1 MPKTFATLGQHLVNQ
16 ILPKDLQDESQ
27 LSKGTLHDKIR
38 ALARRDTVDA
48 APRIE
53 ALRALGHELATTEG
67 ISASLADITPD
78 YKTRERV
85 LRPYLTAVQQ
95 TNDVTKRRELIR
107 QAQPKLLEATKSHPG
122 SFGIMVRSGA
132 RGKPVQL
139 MKDVAAPVMALEASG
154 DPYPWLIRHSYAE
167 GLRNSEM
174 WAANTETRNNQIDT
188 RLAVTEPGD
197 LAKILVN
204 NMTDQL
210 ITVEDCKTNNGTS
223 MSASDPQIVDR
234 YLARSAGGVS
244 AGSLVTQ
251 HILTKLKK
259 SNVTNVLARS
269 PMTCEATDGVCQ
281 KCFGLNHRGRVHS
294 LGTNVGVIG
303 AQAISEPLTQFALSA
318 KHGTRSTVADK
329 SIVRGHRGLRQ
340 LLDVPEAFPN
350 KAALA
355 PFSGKVTD
363 IRKAPQGGTYITT
376 TDADENARTYAP
388 PGLMPKVQ
396 VGQKVEAGDVL
407 SQGIVNPAELVT
419 HKGIGA
425 GRRYITDSLYD
436 VYKQQGVDV
445 DKRHLELLARA
456 HINHVRIDDDPQSRF
471 QPGEVVAYNSFL
483 RRLAEDV
490 KTTAIGK
497 AEGKLLAKG
506 YGDYSA
512 GIIVTPTVIHDLK
525 KQGVKQVKITPE
537 PPSIT
542 PIMRPITRNPAL
554 HPDWMA
560 RLGTRGLRQSMLE
573 AVHFGQQSNIH
584 GIHPIPAL
592 AYGVEFGEGKG
603 PRY

>member
-1 MPKTFATLGQHLVNQ
+1 MTTLGQHLVNQ
-16 ILPKDLQDESQ
+16 LLPDDLRDDSQ

-38 ALARRDTVDA
+38 ALARRDTTDA

-67 ISASLADITPD
+67 VSASLADITPD
-78 YKTRERV
+78 YKKRERT
-85 LRPYLTAVQQ
+85 LRPFLSAIQQ
-95 TNDVTKRRELIR
+95 TNDVKKRRDLIR
-107 QAQPKLLEATKSHPG
+107 SAQPKLLEATRSHPG

-210 ITVEDCKTNNGTS
+210 VTEEDCGTDNGTP
-223 MSASDPQIVDR
+223 MSATDPQAVDR
-234 YLARSAGGVS
+234 YLARRADGFS
-244 AGSLVTQ
+244 AGSLITQ
-251 HILTKLKK
+251 QVLTKLKK
-259 SNVTNVLARS
+259 ANVDSILVRS
-269 PMTCEATDGVCQ
+269 PMTCESTDGICQ
-281 KCFGLNHRGRVHS
+281 KCYGLNHRGRLHG
-294 LGTNVGVIG
+294 LGSNVGVIG

-318 KHGTRSTVADK
+318 KHGTRSTVGDK
-329 SIVRGHRGLRQ
+329 SVVKGHRGLRQ
-340 LLDVPEAFPN
+340 LLDVPAAFPN

-355 PFSGKVTD
+355 PLSGKVTA
-363 IRKAPQGGTYITT
+363 IKKAPQGGTHVSVE
-376 TDADENARTYAP
+376 DQRVYAP
-388 PGLMPKVQ
+388 PGLMPSVR
-396 VGQKVEAGDVL
+396 VGDKVEAGGVL
-407 SQGIVNPAELVT
+407 SQGIVNPAELVL

-425 GRRYITDSLYD
+425 GRRYVTDSLYD

-445 DKRHLELLARA
+445 DRRHLELLARS
-456 HINHVRIDDDPQSRF
+456 HINSVRVDADPKGHF
-471 QPGEVVAYNSFL
+471 QPGEVITYNGLLKSL
-483 RRLAEDV
+483 GKNAEDTPLR
-490 KTTAIGK
+490 KS
-497 AEGKLLAKG
+497 EGKILARG
-506 YGDYSA
+506 YADHSA
-512 GIIVTPTVIHDLK
+512 GIR
-525 KQGVKQVKITPE
+525 ITPSVIRSLE
-537 PPSIT
+537 QQGLQSVKTAPAPPEIT
-542 PIMRPITRNPAL
+542 PIMRPITRNPAM

-560 RLGTRGLRQSMLE
+560 RLGSRGLRQSMLE

-584 GIHPIPAL
+584 GVHPIPAL
-592 AYGVEFGEGKG
+592 AFGVEFGEGPKAK
-603 PRY
+603 Y